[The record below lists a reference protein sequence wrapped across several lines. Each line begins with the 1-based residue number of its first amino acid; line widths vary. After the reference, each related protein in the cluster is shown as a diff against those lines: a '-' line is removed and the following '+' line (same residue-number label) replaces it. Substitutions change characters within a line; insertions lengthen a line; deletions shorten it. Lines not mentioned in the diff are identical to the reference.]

1 MSKTLVLFVYHIYN
15 KRVKHFIEKSIFYD
29 PNVDFV
35 VISNNGYPPPYVPPY
50 VKTLVRANIGF
61 DFGGWSHAL
70 LLENQAEGGGKKFYE
85 DYDQF
90 IFVNS
95 SVMGPFL
102 TPGFAGKWTDIYLQG
117 LQGNIKLFGST
128 INCCEEPQT
137 KAHVQSYI
145 FSMNKETL
153 EHLISCEIF
162 STSNY
167 AATFGDA
174 IWCKEVLMS
183 RKVIERG
190 WNIGCLLP
198 QYRGVDLTFQS
209 RPVKSY
215 PIKWGDLMTKESRK
229 VDWNEYQLVFVKG
242 NRLEI
247 NSTEDLKLIDREPS
261 NLVNRNMTLLRKS
274 KDVMKINMT
283 DMAAR
288 LTYQRAKPMR
298 LFTMVR

>member
-1 MSKTLVLFVYHIYN
+1 MSKTLVLFVYHIFN
-15 KRVKHFIEKSIFYD
+15 KRVKHFIQKSIFYD

-35 VISNNGYPPPYVPPY
+35 IISNNGYPPPFVPPY
-50 VKTLVRANIGF
+50 VKTLVRANIGY

-70 LLENQAEGGGKKFYE
+70 LLENASEGGKKLYQ

-117 LQGNIKLFGST
+117 LQGNVKLFGST
-128 INCCEEPQT
+128 INCCDAPQT
-137 KAHVQSYI
+137 TAHVQSYI

-153 EHLISCEIF
+153 EYLISCEIF
-162 STSNY
+162 STTNL
-167 AATFGDA
+167 ARTFNDA
-174 IWCKEVLMS
+174 VWSKEVPMS

-190 WNIGCLLP
+190 WNIGCLMP
-198 QYRGVDLTFQS
+198 QYRGVDFTFQS

-215 PIKWGDLMTKESRK
+215 TNKWVDVMNKESRNLA
-229 VDWNEYQLVFVKG
+229 WNEYQLVFVKG

-247 NSTEDLKLIDREPS
+247 NSTEDWKMLDKDPS
-261 NLVNRNMTLLRKS
+261 NIVNRNMTMLRKT
-274 KDVMKINMT
+274 KDVMKLNMT

-288 LTYQRAKPMR
+288 LTSQRAKPMK
-298 LFTMVR
+298 LFAMVR